1 MVAFV
6 CFFIGAILGFG
17 TGALVWRKN
26 GINIETKIN
35 KVSDIVKND
44 VADIEK

>member
-1 MVAFV
+1 MFAFV
-6 CFFIGAILGFG
+6 CFCIGAILGLIAG
-17 TGALVWRKN
+17 MLIWRKN